1 VAAALLFTAASALL
15 PDGRWAAHGLA
26 AAFLAAAAL
35 AARIRWA
42 AWLKRLLLVEPLAAG
57 IALMALF
64 LPDGGV
70 RFASL
75 LAKSTLALGAMTLLA
90 ATTPFPA
97 ILDALRRFR
106 VPSLLVTVLAL
117 THRYLFLLRN
127 ELQRMARARR
137 SRSRGPDGVRQW
149 PHIAGMAGRLFIRGT
164 ERAERV
170 AGAMAARGW
179 KP

>member
-1 VAAALLFTAASALL
+1 MLYAVAAALL
-15 PDGRWAAHGLA
+15 LA
-26 AAFLAAAAL
+26 AALL
-35 AARIRWA
+35 SRIRWA
-42 AWLKRLLLVEPLAAG
+42 EWMKRLLLVEPLAAG
-57 IALMALF
+57 ISAMALF

-75 LAKSTLALGAMTLLA
+75 LSRSTLCLGAMTLLS

-97 ILDALRRFR
+97 ILEALRSFK

-117 THRYLFLLRN
+117 THRYLFVLRDELL
-127 ELQRMARARR
+127 RMARARR
-137 SRSRGPDGVRQW
+137 SRSRGRDGIRQW
-149 PHIAGMAGRLFIRGT
+149 PHIAGMAGMLFIRAT

-170 AGAMAARGW
+170 ADAMAARGW